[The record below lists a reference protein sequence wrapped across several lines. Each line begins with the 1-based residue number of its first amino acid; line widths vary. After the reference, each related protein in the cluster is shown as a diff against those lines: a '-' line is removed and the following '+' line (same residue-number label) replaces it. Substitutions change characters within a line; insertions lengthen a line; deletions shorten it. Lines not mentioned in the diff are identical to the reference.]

1 MRSCKLFLLLLFLGI
16 SVLFVSAPTFAG
28 TILFQDDLEGH
39 ALNDLLYTPV
49 APTVGMPYTANVPY
63 SRVVDDTLA
72 PSTMYRPGQYA
83 YKSTLSQSNYYDW
96 LDFTAAGTAATTDK
110 VVRISMDINMFS
122 GSSSNPLDGMVMYN
136 YNGGY
141 DWQWKMQKDG
151 TFGYW
156 DTGSHYTVLGTYSTD
171 TWVDVEM
178 LADYATKTFTLT
190 VDGTTCPNLLFYAP
204 GANQESRII
213 MGPATITSLY
223 GWDDMVI
230 DVVPEPSSVALLISG
245 LVGLLAYAW
254 RKRK

>member
-1 MRSCKLFLLLLFLGI
+1 MRSYKLFLLLLFLGI

-49 APTVGMPYTANVPY
+49 APTVGMPYVANLPY
-63 SRVVDDTLA
+63 GRVVDNTVGDV
-72 PSTMYRPGQYA
+72 PSTMYRAGQYA
-83 YKSTLSQSNYYDW
+83 YKSTLSQANYYDW

-110 VVRISMDINMFS
+110 VVRLNMDVNMFS
-122 GSSSNPLDGMVMYN
+122 GSSSNPLDGLLMYN
-136 YNGGY
+136 GVA
-141 DWQWKMQKDG
+141 DWQWRMLKG
-151 TFGYW
+151 GIVGYW
-156 DTGSHYTVLGTYSTD
+156 GVDWEYFELGTYSTD

-190 VDGTTCPNLLFYAP
+190 VDGTTWSDLSFVTA
-204 GANQESRII
+204 GANQESRIV
-213 MGPATITSLY
+213 MGPATTTSLY
-223 GWDDMVI
+223 GWDNMVI

-245 LVGLLAYAW
+245 LAGLLAYAW